1 MLRFKQAPTT
11 ARQEVFENEEMS
23 IEKRNIQF
31 IQEMEKMGV
40 SLG

>member
-1 MLRFKQAPTT
+1 MLRFKQTPTT